1 MASNTH
7 RHRAYVVSRTAYA
20 VILLSLLLMLIGA
33 MSCSPAKKAA
43 RAEKKAHKK
52 LDKSIMTDPSVF
64 VRRCAFQFDNTDSI
78 HEKIVYKPGETKYDT
93 ITEVQLEVLNDT
105 VYLTKVKTVTV
116 TKVDTV
122 DMSRYQREVNAA
134 ALDSVKRHYEKK
146 LAEKEQENTDLKVK
160 LAKEQKENSLLW
172 WWGSI
177 LSIYTL
183 ARWVVRWVTKGAV
196 KLP

>member
-1 MASNTH
+1 
-7 RHRAYVVSRTAYA
+7 
-20 VILLSLLLMLIGA
+20 

-134 ALDSVKRHYEKK
+134 ALDSLNRYWTIENNALRSTLNERDKTVAVQDSTIKRQRK
-146 LAEKEQENTDLKVK
+146 
-160 LAKEQKENSLLW
+160 
-172 WWGSI
+172 I
-177 LSIYTL
+177 IYTL
-183 ARWVVRWVTKGAV
+183 SGILVLILVIWLFKSKIGKWFGAAKSLV
-196 KLP
+196 GL